1 MASKVFIIDT
11 NVIVSSVIAA
21 DSDSP
26 PARILEAMLG
36 GDMPYLMSDALLR
49 EYSSVLRRPRLT
61 RRHERTDDEIDHLLG
76 DLTVNAMWRE
86 PSDSDDAPDPGD
98 AHLWALLASHPRSQL
113 VTGDRLLMENPPSGF
128 SVISPR
134 DFVNTVLFPQD
145 D

>member
-26 PARILEAMLG
+26 PARILDAMLG
-36 GDMPYLMSDALLR
+36 GDIPYLMSDALLR

-61 RRHERTDDEIDHLLG
+61 RRHERTDDEIDQLLG
-76 DLTVNAMWRE
+76 DLTVNATWRE
-86 PSDSDDAPDPGD
+86 PSDSGDAPDPGD
-98 AHLWALLASHPRSQL
+98 AHLWALLASHPQSQL
-113 VTGDRLLMENPPSGF
+113 VTGDRLLMENPPSDF

-145 D
+145 G

>member
-21 DSDSP
+21 DSESP
-26 PARILEAMLG
+26 PARILDAMLN
-36 GDMPYLMSDALLR
+36 GDIPYLMSDALLR

-61 RRHERTDDEIDHLLG
+61 RRHERTDDEIDQLLG
-76 DLTVNAMWRE
+76 DLTVNATWRE
-86 PSDSDDAPDPGD
+86 PSGSGDAPDPGD
-98 AHLWALLASHPRSQL
+98 AHLWALLASHPQSQL
-113 VTGDRLLMENPPSGF
+113 VTGDRLLMENPPSDF

-134 DFVNTVLFPQD
+134 DFVDTVLFLQD